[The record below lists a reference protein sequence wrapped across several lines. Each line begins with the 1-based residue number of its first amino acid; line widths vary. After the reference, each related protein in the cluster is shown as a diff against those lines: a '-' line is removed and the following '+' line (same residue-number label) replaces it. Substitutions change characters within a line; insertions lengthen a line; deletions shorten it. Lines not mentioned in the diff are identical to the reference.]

1 MSNEILRADY
11 GKPDWSQDKCDKYDY
26 MIAAFCGAA
35 AGLVDVFFV
44 GAPGMSKLGV
54 LTDGATDQLVM
65 NFAKMTGWNPSLGK
79 EHNIG
84 SAIGH
89 LERKF
94 RVNYENTTTTSVN
107 GLFQMSA
114 KNHHYKSLAHAP
126 DLIGLFF
133 SILDQFTNS
142 ASFLSDGKLIRVDTS
157 DRNFELRGTNLISK
171 LFCGFCNWIGHIM
184 SDIAGSSGSRGQGLI
199 GSGSGLPIPFSELF
213 LLCDFGSF
221 QVGKDRQSFAVIMT
235 RAFQEGYDARFGAA
249 MAIPVL
255 LEELMIRVLW
265 AIKRRFYHKKEWSEC
280 IPTKE
285 HADLRIMLIVGN
297 GTLCLIDGADA
308 AIKSGGNALVFI
320 LHMNLVAWTRLLLLV
335 FRELRL
341 RYGEEI
347 DALVSSL
354 LGMITF
360 SDKYAL
366 KQYYKRINTLNRQL
380 DEQLKAFIDGVEREY
395 REFIASVDFVFSN
408 DNAVPSER
416 AAKSIAIAKQYKI
429 PESRIMHSV
438 EELDAWIC
446 G

>member
-1 MSNEILRADY
+1 
-11 GKPDWSQDKCDKYDY
+11 
-26 MIAAFCGAA
+26 
-35 AGLVDVFFV
+35 
-44 GAPGMSKLGV
+44 
-54 LTDGATDQLVM
+54 
-65 NFAKMTGWNPSLGK
+65 
-79 EHNIG
+79 
-84 SAIGH
+84 
-89 LERKF
+89 
-94 RVNYENTTTTSVN
+94 
-107 GLFQMSA
+107 
-114 KNHHYKSLAHAP
+114 
-126 DLIGLFF
+126 
-133 SILDQFTNS
+133 
-142 ASFLSDGKLIRVDTS
+142 
-157 DRNFELRGTNLISK
+157 
-171 LFCGFCNWIGHIM
+171 
-184 SDIAGSSGSRGQGLI
+184 
-199 GSGSGLPIPFSELF
+199 
-213 LLCDFGSF
+213 
-221 QVGKDRQSFAVIMT
+221 
-235 RAFQEGYDARFGAA
+235 
-249 MAIPVL
+249 
-255 LEELMIRVLW
+255 MIRVLW

-380 DEQLKAFIDGVEREY
+380 EEQLKAFIDGVEREY